1 MGWGGRS
8 RGENQPGTLTWAPS
22 SRASPSPRP
31 ALTARRLRGGEE
43 RPIHGL
49 DVHLGLLLGLAR
61 GGSRGSSPPPHSLN
75 SIGQGVVCF
84 QSIGPSVAISHG
96 QE

>member
-1 MGWGGRS
+1 MGGAEERISQEHS
-8 RGENQPGTLTWAPS
+8 RGPPPPGPA
-22 SRASPSPRP
+22 PRP
-31 ALTARRLRGGEE
+31 APPSLLDDLEE
-43 RPIHGL
+43 GKRPKHGL

-84 QSIGPSVAISHG
+84 QSMGPSVAISHG